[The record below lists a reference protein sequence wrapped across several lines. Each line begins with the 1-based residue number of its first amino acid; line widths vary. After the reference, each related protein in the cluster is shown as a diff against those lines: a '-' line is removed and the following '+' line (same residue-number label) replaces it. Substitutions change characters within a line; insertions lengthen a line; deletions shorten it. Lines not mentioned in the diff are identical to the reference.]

1 MRKYKDQEIL
11 DGIKNHDHKI
21 LNSIYKNVR
30 PRIENLITNSGG
42 SQHNAKDVFQDA
54 MVVVCKK
61 INNEGLFLNCKFTT
75 YFYAIC
81 RNIWFQELKYGNR
94 AIVKTYGNL
103 DEVNEPEDESEY
115 RNKMY
120 EVFDE
125 HIKALSPDCQKIL
138 RLHFESS
145 SIEEIMELMGYKNT
159 HYTIDRKYRCKQSL
173 VKRIIN
179 DPRYIEI
186 SNGIKN
192 KGR

>member
-21 LNSIYKNVR
+21 LNSIYINVL

-42 SQHNAKDVFQDA
+42 SRESAMDVFQDA
-54 MVVVCKK
+54 MMAVYRKVE
-61 INNEGLFLNCKFTT
+61 NEGLFLNCKFTT
-75 YFYAIC
+75 YIYAVC

-94 AIVKTYGNL
+94 ANVKTYGNL
-103 DEVNEPEDESEY
+103 DEVNEPEEESEY
-115 RNKMY
+115 KNEMY
-120 EVFDE
+120 EIFDE
-125 HIKALSPDCQKIL
+125 HIKALSPDCQRIL
-138 RLHFESS
+138 KLHFERS
-145 SIEEIMELMGYKNT
+145 SIEEIMKLLKYKNT

-192 KGR
+192 KG